1 MNLITSENAL
11 HIKWKFPP
19 FSKTCPPSSPFLEGG
34 ESHRYTHESMPKD
47 TKRKVTLASVVPK
60 LDLWGNSAS
69 VECVWA
75 IPFMLAIVL
84 WALFE
89 SDSEILFSL
98 TRANPILGAFVL
110 PFRLLRHLNGPPLTG
125 LFYWAPFI
133 STHFPASLISEAPV
147 GFYIFFFFLGAGC
160 PSQMVF
166 LLMPLPWW

>member
-1 MNLITSENAL
+1 MPTILTLPQGRRKSQIHTREQ
-11 HIKWKFPP
+11 
-19 FSKTCPPSSPFLEGG
+19 
-34 ESHRYTHESMPKD
+34 PKD
-47 TKRKVTLASVVPK
+47 TEWKVTLASVPK

-69 VECVWA
+69 LECVWA

-98 TRANPILGAFVL
+98 TRANPISGAFVL

-133 STHFPASLISEAPV
+133 PTHFPGSLISEAPV